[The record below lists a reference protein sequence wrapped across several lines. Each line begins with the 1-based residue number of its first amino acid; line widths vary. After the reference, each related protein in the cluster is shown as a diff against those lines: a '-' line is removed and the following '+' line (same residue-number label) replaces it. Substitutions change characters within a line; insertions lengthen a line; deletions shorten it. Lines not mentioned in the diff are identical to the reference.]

1 VFYFFT
7 SIVHNHGQENSPKPL
22 SESRKNKAATDN
34 PDTRRYPM
42 QCARCKQ
49 SFKKEDLHKHNGSL
63 LCEECYM
70 DALSPARS
78 CDPWARNSAKNFV
91 RETGSI
97 AAINET
103 QARILGLLK
112 RNKSMELSVIAEA
125 LEIAMFDLKREIAT
139 LHHLEK
145 VRPGTRD
152 GKMLISLW

>member
-1 VFYFFT
+1 
-7 SIVHNHGQENSPKPL
+7 
-22 SESRKNKAATDN
+22 
-34 PDTRRYPM
+34 M
-42 QCARCKQ
+42 QCDRCNQ
-49 SFKKEDLHKHNGSL
+49 SIKKEELHKHNGSL

-112 RNKSMELSVIAEA
+112 RNNGGMEISVMAEA

-145 VRPGTRD
+145 VRSGTRD
-152 GKMLISLW
+152 GKVLISLW

>member
-1 VFYFFT
+1 
-7 SIVHNHGQENSPKPL
+7 
-22 SESRKNKAATDN
+22 
-34 PDTRRYPM
+34 M
-42 QCARCKQ
+42 QCDRCNQ
-49 SFKKEDLHKHNGSL
+49 SFKKEDLHKHNSSL

-97 AAINET
+97 ATINET

-112 RNKSMELSVIAEA
+112 RNNGGMEIPVIAEA
-125 LEIAMFDLKREIAT
+125 LEMAIFDLKREIAT

-145 VRPGTRD
+145 VKSGTRD